1 MLWRVCTPKDQ
12 ANADEGI
19 FSVVSTYVHSH
30 ENSTNKGNFQQP
42 YKLAKKGSSEIQN
55 CTVRF
60 STCSGRIKQ
69 LGLNFLEQF
78 YFYWINFFM
87 QTLPDRMVYLLLN
100 NLK

>member
-1 MLWRVCTPKDQ
+1 MRMKVF
-12 ANADEGI
+12 
-19 FSVVSTYVHSH
+19 FSVVSTYVDSH

-78 YFYWINFFM
+78 CKLYERLDIRRIF
-87 QTLPDRMVYLLLN
+87 
-100 NLK
+100 